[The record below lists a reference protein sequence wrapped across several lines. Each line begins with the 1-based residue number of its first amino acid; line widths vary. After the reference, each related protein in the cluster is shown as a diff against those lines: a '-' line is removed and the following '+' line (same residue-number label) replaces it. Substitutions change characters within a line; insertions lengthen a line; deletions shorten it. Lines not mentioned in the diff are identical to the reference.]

1 MSQRSTTTPAIVV
14 GSQAEQPRGG
24 TQVVS
29 SVRGAR
35 SQSVAVTQELAA
47 SAQPVPEVAQP
58 EQTAARLE
66 LEQTLL
72 SDTNPSA
79 RRGAIDKLSALPES
93 EDALIRTLI
102 SDPDPLVR
110 RWSAMALERR
120 PPSPTVESGI
130 RQALVAEANGPVRA
144 VLERSLAAIESE
156 REGS

>member
-1 MSQRSTTTPAIVV
+1 MERQRV
-14 GSQAEQPRGG
+14 E

-29 SVRGAR
+29 SSPGVRHPGVVA
-35 SQSVAVTQELAA
+35 SVAAAETQPRAPQA
-47 SAQPVPEVAQP
+47 
-58 EQTAARLE
+58 EQGQDADRLE

-72 SDTNPSA
+72 SDTNPNA

-110 RWSAMALERR
+110 RWSALALERR

-130 RQALVAEANGPVRA
+130 RQALVAESNGPVRA
-144 VLERSLAAIESE
+144 ILERSLAAIESE
-156 REGS
+156 SEGS